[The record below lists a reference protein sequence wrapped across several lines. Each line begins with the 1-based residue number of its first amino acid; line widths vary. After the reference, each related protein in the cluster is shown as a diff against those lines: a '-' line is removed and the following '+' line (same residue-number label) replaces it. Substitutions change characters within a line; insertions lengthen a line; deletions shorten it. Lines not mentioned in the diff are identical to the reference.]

1 VRSLQASR
9 TVFEDCDSFGG
20 FYAELIAAFL
30 LKKSDIKNIPL
41 HINILNTS
49 ICSERP
55 LRPMFPTLAKLN
67 TTAGN
72 LNAIHGSLN
81 PTLGSLNAI
90 HGSLN
95 PTLGILNAIHGSLN
109 TTRGNLNA
117 INGNL
122 NTIQWKLNPTNENQN
137 PIICN
142 KQPVMSPLHITTC
155 RANGVSE
162 MSRSAS
168 QKSSAY
174 CFR

>member
-72 LNAIHGSLN
+72 
-81 PTLGSLNAI
+81 LNAI